1 MSEVRLLRA
10 REEAPIRKRVATE
23 AELMARA
30 DAHMFEKLREEDDD
44 AGLLDEVKRKFMQS
58 AGDAEHDHLQYAMTD
73 GDLMALEPPSWVV
86 QDWIPRGFYSDLFGE
101 PGAKKTFAILDLVR
115 CVRAGLD
122 WHGHSVEPGATLF
135 YQGEG
140 AEQLVDRTRAWN
152 SWHSDPSVA
161 SGWTFAHTAD
171 VGTPEGV
178 AAIVRTAR
186 GLPLAEDER
195 LQMIAFDP
203 AVEYM
208 SGEENGEGMERLTR
222 GLRIIAQMLDVG
234 VAVGHH
240 TNATGE
246 RARGS
251 DHMRMRSGA
260 HIRVEQVEL
269 GYVGLVQQK
278 QKNGEMRALILQPV
292 ESAGSLALHTIASL
306 TAAEY
311 AARKK
316 SKDNAANAERRL
328 EMSSSA
334 AQKKDQLARE
344 LLLRVVTTRPGLGKG
359 ALTKACL
366 SQGAGK
372 DVLERVLEVLVEEGA
387 IRRDAKGSGANS
399 PQRHYPREPSDP

>member
-1 MSEVRLLRA
+1 
-10 REEAPIRKRVATE
+10 
-23 AELMARA
+23 
-30 DAHMFEKLREEDDD
+30 MFAKLREEDEDP
-44 AGLLDEVKRKFMQS
+44 GLLDEVRRRFMQS

-73 GDLMALEPPSWVV
+73 GDLLALEPPSWVV
-86 QDWIPRGFYSDLFGE
+86 QGWFPRGFYSDLFGE
-101 PGAKKTFAILDLVR
+101 PGAKKTFAILDVVR
-115 CVRAGLD
+115 SVRAGLD
-122 WHGHSVEPGATLF
+122 WHGHPVEPGATLF

-152 SWHSDPSVA
+152 SWHSDPAVA

-171 VGTPEGV
+171 IGTPEGV
-178 AAIVRTAR
+178 AAVVRTAR
-186 GLPLAEDER
+186 GLPLADGER

-222 GLRIIAQMLDVG
+222 GLRIIAQMLDVA
-234 VAVGHH
+234 VVVGHH

-311 AARKK
+311 ASRKK
-316 SKDNAANAERRL
+316 SRDNAADAERRI
-328 EMSSSA
+328 EKSTSA
-334 AQKKDQLARE
+334 AEVREQRARK
-344 LLLRVVTTRPGLGKG
+344 LLLEAVSNKPGIAKG
-359 ALTKACL
+359 ALTSACVG
-366 SQGAGK
+366 QGAGK
-372 DVLERVLEVLVEEGA
+372 DTLETALEGLVEEKRVRRI
-387 IRRDAKGSGANS
+387 IRGKGKNA
-399 PQRHYPREPSDP
+399 PQFHYPAEQSDP